1 MAEKYE
7 EIVTVL
13 SQRSLGND
21 IYDLVLQTK
30 DIAGAAKAGQFV
42 SVYSNDKSKLL
53 PRPIS
58 LCGIDREKGTLRLV
72 YRVTGQGTGTEE
84 FSRLKEGD
92 TVKLLGPLGNG
103 FTVESGKKA
112 FLIGGGIGVPPM
124 LQLAKEM
131 RADGENLQVVMVI
144 EMQIPSCWMSLRRWQ
159 RLLWLLRMEA
169 LAQREMS

>member
-103 FTVESGKKA
+103 FTVESGEKSLPDWRWNRCASYASACK
-112 FLIGGGIGVPPM
+112 GD
-124 LQLAKEM
+124 E
-131 RADGENLQVVMVI
+131 
-144 EMQIPSCWMSLRRWQ
+144 SCRREPTGCYG
-159 RLLWLLRMEA
+159 L
-169 LAQREMS
+169 